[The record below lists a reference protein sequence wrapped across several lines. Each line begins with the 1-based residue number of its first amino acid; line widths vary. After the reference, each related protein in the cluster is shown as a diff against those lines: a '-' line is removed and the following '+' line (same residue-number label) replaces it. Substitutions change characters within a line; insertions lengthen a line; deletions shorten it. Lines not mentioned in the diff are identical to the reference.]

1 MTDLETFEKLV
12 DDMMNTIEEINE
24 YNKTGY
30 LTDYDGTIG
39 FELTL
44 KRDAILKEA
53 EEFQKNEARKH
64 LKLVK

>member
-1 MTDLETFEKLV
+1 MTDLEIFEKLV
-12 DDMMNTIEEINE
+12 DDMMNAIEEINE

-39 FELTL
+39 FELAL